1 MTPQN
6 SLQHESFT
14 CTCSSFSIRLQ
25 FELVSPNHAY
35 SLNSFPIQFNCTKY
49 TYSDLLHIF
58 AVPPSI
64 HSGPSRKTVN
74 ESNAL
79 ELSCNATG
87 NPSPIITW
95 FKVGDPSVNL
105 APGEVLQVKNVTKS
119 DSGVYQC
126 VASNGIG
133 RDALVSWIVTVNCKS
148 KNRIKDH
155 RYLLKHKVFFQS

>member
-1 MTPQN
+1 MLAWHSLFGDAIICIQMTPQC
-6 SLQHESFT
+6 LPFP
-14 CTCSSFSIRLQ
+14 IRLQ
-25 FELVSPNHAY
+25 FEPVSPNHAY
-35 SLNSFPIQFNCTKY
+35 SLNLFPIKTKCTKY

-64 HSGPSRKTVN
+64 HRGPSKKTVN
-74 ESNAL
+74 ESDDL

-87 NPSPIITW
+87 NPSPNITW
-95 FKVGDPSVNL
+95 FKVRDPSMNL

-133 RDALVSWIVTVNCKS
+133 RDALVSWIVTVNCK
-148 KNRIKDH
+148 
-155 RYLLKHKVFFQS
+155 